1 MYVADAHALAWYF
14 TDDPRLGREAAEV
27 FERSASGECL
37 IIIPAIVLAELFHIS
52 RRKRIVLD
60 FEELLRRVEERSNFS
75 VTSLDLSIIRKLPA
89 TLPLT
94 ELHDQIIV
102 ATALFYEG
110 KVLTRNGAIQAA
122 RLVETVW

>member
-14 TDDPRLGREAAEV
+14 TDDPRLGRDAAEV
-27 FERSASGECL
+27 FERSARGECL
-37 IIIPAIVLAELFHIS
+37 IIIPAIVLAELFHIC
-52 RRKRIVLD
+52 RKKRVVLD
-60 FEELLRRVEERSNFS
+60 FAELLRRVEEHSNFS

-89 TLPLT
+89 TLPLA

-110 KVLTRNGAIQAA
+110 KVLTRHGAIRAST
-122 RLVETVW
+122 LVETVW